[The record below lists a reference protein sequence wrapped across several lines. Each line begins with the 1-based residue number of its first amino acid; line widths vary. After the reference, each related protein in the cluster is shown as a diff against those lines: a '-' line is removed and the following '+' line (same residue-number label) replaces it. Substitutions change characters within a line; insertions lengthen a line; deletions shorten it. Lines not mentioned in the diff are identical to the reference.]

1 MSPLI
6 QRLQR
11 KITSRGLILS
21 LIFLA
26 FGGIVAITLSLASEE
41 PPACTWHE
49 AIDSGINNF
58 LEKDPPAP
66 VEDVPFFDRNG
77 DEVRLSDYKG
87 TPLVMNFWATWCP
100 PCVAEMPALD
110 RLKGLLADSGIDVL
124 AIDEDRIVLD
134 LERIA
139 WQSDDAFDEVRLGC
153 SQANRLEKVARNLG
167 DQRFLFECLR
177 LENDDITPPWISD
190 AIGHLVDYDTVTD
203 LEGFFHGAR
212 GDPED
217 LDEK

>member
-1 MSPLI
+1 MSPQI
-6 QRLQR
+6 QRLRR
-11 KITSRGLILS
+11 KFTPRGFIT
-21 LIFLA
+21 FLVFLVFA
-26 FGGIVAITLSLASEE
+26 GIVAITLSLASEE

-124 AIDEDRIVLD
+124 AIDEDRNGAEMATKFYEANDIANLD
-134 LERIA
+134 I
-139 WQSDDAFDEVRLGC
+139 
-153 SQANRLEKVARNLG
+153 
-167 DQRFLFECLR
+167 
-177 LENDDITPPWISD
+177 
-190 AIGHLVDYDTVTD
+190 LVDRKMALAKAAGVSGLPTTLFIDAD
-203 LEGFFHGAR
+203 GNEIGAAV
-212 GDPED
+212 GEAEWDSPKAVAFVKACLAPEN
-217 LDEK
+217 